1 MHQVAVLA
9 LHDFVPFDLGI
20 ACEVFGRV
28 SLANGAQAYD
38 VKVYAQTR
46 TIRARFRKLVGLS
59 PSAFRQRFAPS
70 PARREHAMTIAAP
83 STPMT
88 TGWARPT

>member
-28 SLANGAQAYD
+28 SLPSGDAGIQ
-38 VKVYAQTR
+38 
-46 TIRARFRKLVGLS
+46 RARSVRVRLA
-59 PSAFRQRFAPS
+59 PSAHALLTCAFLTASTALHAPTLS
-70 PARREHAMTIAAP
+70 SFQVSRMRR
-83 STPMT
+83 
-88 TGWARPT
+88 